1 MNEGTVCMS
10 ERYFYPMF
18 IKQLPNK
25 QGYTGTFIDLN
36 IEITGKN
43 LEELIDNS
51 HEALDKCFDD
61 GLTPKIKS
69 SDPTTLTPP
78 NGQGMIIV
86 EFDRIAYKEKHDK
99 KTITKSVTMP
109 AWMANIAKERR
120 IDCSKLL
127 QRALIAEFTSKGNK
141 SHENIK

>member
-1 MNEGTVCMS
+1 MS

-18 IKQLPNK
+18 IEQLPNK

-36 IEITGKN
+36 IEVSGKT

-69 SDPTTLTPP
+69 SDPATLTPP

-99 KTITKSVTMP
+99 RPLPSP
-109 AWMANIAKERR
+109 
-120 IDCSKLL
+120 LL
-127 QRALIAEFTSKGNK
+127 CLRGCQI
-141 SHENIK
+141 